1 MPDHEREARWQLSCV
16 AEPGD
21 SNLGRRIE
29 ALGAVAALAEIKA
42 GTSSLTNAAWLQ
54 KRLSELK
61 TNGHESQGLTRYV
74 IPTDDQ
80 WPERLNDLGSRK
92 PIGLFVTGRA
102 DLGECLSRSISVV
115 GTRSI
120 TNYGRQIT
128 NELCGEI
135 AYADLCVV
143 SGAAFGVDAAAHK
156 AALAVDGKTLA
167 VLPGGVNDDYPAA
180 NGELLNQIREKGVV
194 ISEVPDGSHPTR
206 PRFLQRNRIIAAL
219 TPATLVIEAPWR
231 SGALSTA
238 RWASA
243 LLRLLL
249 GVPGPVTSP
258 MSAGVNRLIRQREA
272 EMVTNH
278 EDVFEFLAEI
288 GQSMTHE
295 LTSAQTTLDLLSGV
309 DSAVVEALPTRRGAG
324 VEALTRTVDASASEI
339 VAALG
344 RLELQGLVRQGE
356 HGWVVLR
363 HALYPKT

>member
-1 MPDHEREARWQLSCV
+1 MPDQEREARWQLSCV

-21 SNLGRRIE
+21 ANLGQRIE
-29 ALGAVAALAEIKA
+29 AIGATAALAEIRA
-42 GTSSLTNAAWLQ
+42 GTSSLTNATWLQ

-61 TNGHESQGLTRYV
+61 NDWPQRQGLTRYL
-74 IPTDDQ
+74 IPSDDQ
-80 WPERLNDLGSRK
+80 WPKSLNDLGSRR
-92 PIGLFVTGRA
+92 PVGLFVTGPA
-102 DLGECLSRSISVV
+102 DLSECLSRSISVV
-115 GTRSI
+115 GTRSM
-120 TNYGRQIT
+120 TNYGRQAT
-128 NELCGEI
+128 NELCGEL
-135 AYADLCVV
+135 AYANLCVV

-156 AALAVDGKTLA
+156 AALAVGGKTLA

-180 NGELLNQIREKGVV
+180 NGELLNQIRERGVV
-194 ISEVPDGSHPTR
+194 ISEVPDGSRPTR

-238 RWASA
+238 RWASS
-243 LLRLLL
+243 LLRVLL
-249 GVPGPVTSP
+249 GVPGAITAP

-278 EDVFEFLAEI
+278 EEILECLAEI
-288 GQSMTHE
+288 GQCLAHE
-295 LTSAQTTLDLLSGV
+295 TINAQTTLDLLSGV
-309 DSAVVEALPTRRGAG
+309 DSAVIEALPTRRGAG
-324 VEALTRTVDASASEI
+324 VEALTQIVDASTSEI

-344 RLELQGLVRQGE
+344 RLELQGLVRHGE